1 MSIRCS
7 LAFLFLSWPTYSSSA
22 DLAALPSFPNA
33 CGTRPSLVT
42 TMAPTLARFAGMTEV
57 ASSLVPC
64 LDFPPLQSLFQ
75 TSGRS
80 YKMKVRPCLA
90 FPCEYKLGSLQCL
103 HGWIGS
109 APLASPKVTSCF
121 SLPSHCTPSTLPSYS
136 PSNKPGMSLPQ
147 DLCTIYFLS
156 GMLFLQLRM

>member
-1 MSIRCS
+1 MFLGFS
-7 LAFLFLSWPTYSSSA
+7 LSLMAHIQLVHQQIWQLCLLFQMHVEPAHHSS
-22 DLAALPSFPNA
+22 P
-33 CGTRPSLVT
+33 

-64 LDFPPLQSLFQ
+64 LDFHPLQSLFQ
-75 TSGRS
+75 MSGRS
-80 YKMKVRPCLA
+80 YEMKVRPCLA

-103 HGWIGS
+103 HGRIGS

-136 PSNKPGMSLPQ
+136 PSNKPGVSLPQ
-147 DLCTIYFLS
+147 DLCTIYFLP
-156 GMLFLQLRM
+156 GMLFLRLRM